1 VSAGG
6 RSLETSR
13 RSKFSKTFVG
23 HIQWQSQTMQDGWCQ
38 MKEAQIAHV
47 GDADQTSLVLQSG
60 YELLTTPSLNKG
72 TAFTD
77 RERLEF
83 DLHGLLPSHISTLD
97 EQIERRLIA
106 IRNLPSD
113 LERYVFLRDLQDTN
127 ETLFYGLL
135 VGNIEEML
143 PIVYTPTV
151 GPGSQQFSRLF
162 RRPRGY
168 FLSVPLQDRIEHIL
182 SHSRF
187 DDVEVIVVTDGER
200 VLGLGDQGVGGMG
213 IAIGKT
219 ALYTSCAGLRP
230 STTLPIFLDTGTN
243 NEELLNDPLYVG
255 WRHPRVSGEIYDE
268 FVDVFVSTVNK
279 RWPHVVLQ
287 WEDFAGSNALRLLN
301 RYRNRLCTFNDDV
314 QGTAAAATGTL
325 LAALNV
331 TGVPITDQRICIF
344 GAGSAGCGIANLLL
358 RTMMDSGLSESD
370 ARRQIFMIDVKGL
383 LLAGMGNLSPS
394 QLHFARS
401 AADVVGWTVEHGS
414 YIGLL
419 ETVANVQPTV
429 LIGVSGQHGA
439 FSETVVRKMAAGT
452 NRPVIFPLSN
462 PTSCSEAA
470 PADLLAWTEGRA
482 IVGVGSPFA
491 PSELHGRSFKAD
503 QVNNSY
509 IFPGIGLGAI
519 ACQATRISDGML
531 MAAAK
536 TLAEISRRTER
547 TNGNIL
553 PPVSALRDVAF
564 EIAGAVASKAMEEGI
579 APHLGEAALTHR
591 IASKMWT
598 PAYTSYVRSR

>member
-1 VSAGG
+1 MTYV
-6 RSLETSR
+6 RTPPP
-13 RSKFSKTFVG
+13 
-23 HIQWQSQTMQDGWCQ
+23 Q
-38 MKEAQIAHV
+38 
-47 GDADQTSLVLQSG
+47 DADRLSPVVANG
-60 YELLTTPSLNKG
+60 YELLTDPGLNKG
-72 TAFTD
+72 TAFTE

-83 DLHGLLPSHISTLD
+83 DLNGLLPSHISTLD

-106 IRNLPSD
+106 LRNLPND

-135 VGNIEEML
+135 VSNIEEML

-168 FLSVPLQDRIEHIL
+168 FLSVPLQDQIRRIL

-187 DDVEVIVVTDGER
+187 DDAEVIVATDGER

-219 ALYTSCAGLRP
+219 ALYTGCAGLHP
-230 STTLPIFLDTGTN
+230 STTLPIFLDVGTD

-255 WRHPRVSGEIYDE
+255 WRHPRVTGERYDE
-268 FVDVFVSTVNK
+268 FVEVFVTAVAE

-287 WEDFAGSNALRLLN
+287 WEDFARNNALRLLD
-301 RYRNRLCTFNDDV
+301 RYRDQLCTFNDDV

-325 LAALNV
+325 LAALQV
-331 TGVPITDQRICIF
+331 TGVPISDQKVCIF

-358 RTMMDSGLSESD
+358 RALMASGLPECD
-370 ARRQIFMIDVKGL
+370 ARRHIFMIDVKGL
-383 LLAGMGNLSPS
+383 LLEGMPNLSPS
-394 QLHFARS
+394 QLPFARS
-401 AADVVGWTVEHGS
+401 AADVVGWEIADDGS
-414 YIGLL
+414 IGLL
-419 ETVANVQPTV
+419 DTIANARPTV
-429 LIGVSGQHGA
+429 LIGVSGQCGA

-452 NRPVIFPLSN
+452 RRPAIFPLSN

-470 PADLLAWTEGRA
+470 PADIIAWTDNRA
-482 IVGVGSPFA
+482 VVGVGSPF
-491 PSELHGRSFKAD
+491 PPIERNGRPFSAD

-509 IFPGIGLGAI
+509 IFPGVGLGAI
-519 ACQATRISDGML
+519 SSRATRISDEMF

-536 TLAEISRRTER
+536 ALAEISLRTKLPD
-547 TNGNIL
+547 GNIL

-564 EIAGAVASKAMEEGI
+564 QVARAVGLTAIEEGL
-579 APHLGEAALTHR
+579 APDIGEAELARR
-591 IASKMWT
+591 INGKMWT
-598 PAYTSYVRSR
+598 PAYSSYARSR